1 MDQFAGQ
8 VLEGFGVAGG
18 VVILASWAVIGVLW
32 REVGKERDRNGSLQD
47 ARLDEA
53 KDSLKV
59 VADSLS
65 TIRAMRGGTP

>member
-18 VVILASWAVIGVLW
+18 VVILASWAVIGILW
-32 REVGKERDRNGSLQD
+32 REIGKERGRNESLHE
-47 ARLDEA
+47 ARLDEN
-53 KDSLKV
+53 KENLKV

-65 TIRAMRGGTP
+65 TIRAMGGGAP